1 MNTWLGWRTG
11 NDWQKSS
18 RRSFPFLGS
27 LGTLVFSFGCLLPS
41 VADAAESL
49 TLRVGPLT
57 QSVDVSALE
66 SLAKTGKV
74 PRELKSYEFVFT
86 PDVKES
92 FRKSLHVDPFLVE
105 PFLKDLLDSA
115 DGEALLARLSKA
127 LPGSDA
133 HQVRQTFSLAL
144 RQSHILSFLSF
155 VQAYPDRNLTIDLT
169 EVAKIAVQL
178 NASSLQN
185 QAIAPRLERDLR
197 VEKTV
202 ALPLNVDPS
211 VPGKNAVSFVSLTFK
226 DSERQRDIPVD
237 LYYSAKTRGPLIV
250 ISHGFA
256 ADRKSLKYLARHLAS
271 HGFTVAALDHP
282 GSNIYALI
290 RAAMEAD
297 VSQLLPASEFIDR
310 PLDVSFLLDELE
322 ILNRQQGRLQ
332 GKFNTQQVTVI
343 GHSFGSYTALTL
355 AGAQLNPKA
364 VRNFCKAVS
373 PLERAPSDWLQCA
386 VAELPYSTRQFR
398 DTRVAQVV
406 AFNPIIGDLFG
417 HDLSKVT
424 IPVAIVSASEDG
436 ITPTI
441 SHQLLPFGQLKG
453 EKYLLVALG
462 ATHMSVTDI
471 SNANSTVGQS
481 TLVKEIMGEE
491 AQGIRQ
497 LAKGISLAFIEQLT
511 PQAPTYRP
519 FLSPTYAQSFSNDRM
534 TFRFTEE
541 LPPSLDTWLNV
552 LYLGDRTQETQS
564 DRDQSSLLSTL
575 RKSFVNAQQM
585 LSQPQYCTGQLNS
598 LFTSLLNDYDP
609 DWNQL
614 G

>member
-1 MNTWLGWRTG
+1 MNTWLG
-11 NDWQKSS
+11 
-18 RRSFPFLGS
+18 SFPFLGS
-27 LGTLVFSFGCLLPS
+27 LGTLLFSFGCLLPS
-41 VADAAESL
+41 VANAAESL

-66 SLAKTGKV
+66 SLAQTGEV
-74 PRELKSYEFVFT
+74 PQALKSYEFVFT

-92 FRKSLHVDPFLVE
+92 FRKSFHVDPFLVE
-105 PFLKDLLDSA
+105 PFLKDLFNSA
-115 DGEALLARLSKA
+115 DGEALLKQLSKA
-127 LPGSDA
+127 LPGSDP
-133 HQVRQTFSLAL
+133 HQIRQTFSLAL
-144 RQSHILSFLSF
+144 RRGNILSFLSF
-155 VQAYPDRNLTIDLT
+155 VRAYPDRNLTIDLA

-185 QAIAPRLERDLR
+185 QAIAPRLERELR

-202 ALPLNVDPS
+202 TLPLNVDPS
-211 VPGKNAVSFVSLTFK
+211 IPGNNPVSFVSLVLK
-226 DSERQRDIPVD
+226 DRNRQRDIPVD
-237 LYYSAKTRGPLIV
+237 LYYSAKTRGPLVV

-271 HGFTVAALDHP
+271 HGFTVAAIDHP

-290 RAAMEAD
+290 RAATEAD
-297 VSQLLPASEFIDR
+297 ISQLLPASEFIDR
-310 PLDVSFLLDELE
+310 PLDVSFLLDKLA
-322 ILNRQQGRLQ
+322 ILDRQPGALQ
-332 GKFNTQQVTVI
+332 GKFNTQQVTVV

-355 AGAQLNPKA
+355 AGAPLNPKA

-386 VAELPYSTRQFR
+386 VAELPYSRQFR

-417 HDLSKVT
+417 HDLSQVT
-424 IPVAIVSASEDG
+424 VPVAIVSASEDG

-481 TLVKEIMGEE
+481 TLVREVMGED
-491 AQGIRQ
+491 AQGVRQ
-497 LAKGISLAFIEQLT
+497 LVKGISLAFVEQLT
-511 PQAPTYRP
+511 PQAQTYRP
-519 FLSPTYAQSFSNDRM
+519 FLSPTYAQSFSNDKM
-534 TFRFTEE
+534 TFRLTEE

-552 LYLGDRTQETQS
+552 LYLGDRAKETQTAQETSLFGKLRQS
-564 DRDQSSLLSTL
+564 V
-575 RKSFVNAQQM
+575 VNAQQM